1 MEMESGRGNS
11 GKLEEKCGK
20 RKRIEPS
27 RREPGEAEKI
37 LLTKAVSLAQ
47 WIPDLFAPFP
57 YTDINLGNLKT
68 YKGKKKSK

>member
-20 RKRIEPS
+20 RKRIEPL

-57 YTDINLGNLKT
+57 YTDVNLGQV
-68 YKGKKKSK
+68 KKSK